1 MTLGRLA
8 LAALTAFF
16 ALASAQPAFGDGG
29 RKPLDGEEML
39 VQDATV
45 TFDCNPATTST
56 IVFSASGIAVGPYTG
71 PFTVS
76 GTVTVGPQTMV
87 GPRPG
92 TMAGAVTRFH
102 ETFTIDSPLG
112 TVTGVKKLT
121 RPNSSSLA
129 TCQEVTD
136 FDAGPVVGGNG
147 TVVDVFAQPRYVA
160 KIREPGGNFHD
171 RGDGQISFSEIE
183 LDGCGVDCPFRQ
195 AAFDQAFLSR
205 QPPNG
210 KDANFS
216 DMDDDIESEVG

>member
-8 LAALTAFF
+8 LAALTALL

-45 TFDCNPATTST
+45 AFDCNPATTST
-56 IVFSASGIAVGPYTG
+56 IVFSASGVAVGPYTG

-76 GTVTVGPQTMV
+76 GSVTVGPQTMV

-92 TMAGAVTRFH
+92 TMAGAVTRFQ

-121 RPNSSSLA
+121 RPNSSSPA
-129 TCQEVTD
+129 TCEDVTD
-136 FDAGPVVGGNG
+136 FDAGPVVGGDG

-171 RGDGQISFSEIE
+171 RGDGQISFTEIE
-183 LDGCGVDCPFRQ
+183 LDGCGVACPFRQ

-210 KDANFS
+210 KDENLS
-216 DMDDDIESEVG
+216 DMDDDIEAEVS